1 MYNFYIYQKQ
11 NEKNKKLKSDEIKKI
26 SIEKKYKLK
35 RNKLVEK
42 YKQRIN
48 KFIFGLIKEPII
60 IHDYLNKVENTRKD
74 LMNENFS
81 NGWNTNFVYHNFNT
95 DRERIE
101 HLLKERKLVQENL
114 DKIIKRN
121 IEKEE
126 KKNRN
131 KIIFE
136 QPEMRFKPRT
146 DLERIVETMN
156 KYTYNSKNNKII
168 QEQIKRM
175 NINSIKKIKGNKNN
189 IFNKKNSFFNNKN
202 NSNISNINNN
212 NNNNSNSN
220 SSSSISFSIDT
231 KGENTKHSNFNEQ
244 IKNINNRFNR
254 YKLISEE
261 FKDFMK
267 DYSRKTHFKGAY
279 QFLEEISNIK
289 NNSESKLILNKT
301 SKNFYN
307 KINNNNKN
315 NFFRIPSAK
324 IFHNKSCNN
333 LNKNNNNLLE
343 YYSNI
348 QNKRKSLKEIQ
359 KEKNKKLIKNII
371 NNSNL
376 SNFHKKFPLN
386 EENMDI
392 ILSNPL
398 LFQKENNNYFNDNS
412 NDDYFYDKKNE
423 NSDYQKKLDYLKE
436 IMNKKY
442 IEKEN
447 DFDYNK
453 KNIKFNLKNNDNN
466 NNNKFYIKNDDN
478 EAELQDTK
486 NSHIKNIYEI
496 DGKIYNISELQK
508 ITKLMLKKCNYV
520 HNKSKHN
527 NTCLKKGNG
536 KLMSTSGLTINQF
549 YEKYH
554 L

>member
-11 NEKNKKLKSDEIKKI
+11 TEKKNKLKSDEIKKI
-26 SIEKKYKLK
+26 SSEKKHKLK

-121 IEKEE
+121 IEIEE
-126 KKNRN
+126 KKNKN

-146 DLERIVETMN
+146 DLERIVETIN

-175 NINSIKKIKGNKNN
+175 NINSIKKIKGNNKN
-189 IFNKKNSFFNNKN
+189 IFNKKNNFVNNK
-202 NSNISNINNN
+202 N

-220 SSSSISFSIDT
+220 SSSSISFSLDS
-231 KGENTKHSNFNEQ
+231 KGENTKHLNLNEQ
-244 IKNINNRFNR
+244 IKNINNRFSR

-261 FKDFMK
+261 FKDFMN
-267 DYSRKTHFKGAY
+267 YSRKTHFKGAY
-279 QFLEEISNIK
+279 QFLEEISK
-289 NNSESKLILNKT
+289 NNNESKLILNKT
-301 SKNFYN
+301 SKNFY
-307 KINNNNKN
+307 KNNNNN
-315 NFFRIPSAK
+315 NHNFFHISNEK
-324 IFHNKSCNN
+324 IFRNKSFNN
-333 LNKNNNNLLE
+333 LNKNKNNNNLLE

-348 QNKRKSLKEIQ
+348 QNKRKSLKEVQ
-359 KEKNKKLIKNII
+359 KEKNKKLIQNII

-436 IMNKKY
+436 IMNKKN
-442 IEKEN
+442 IEKEEN
-447 DFDYNK
+447 DFNK
-453 KNIKFNLKNNDNN
+453 KNIKFDNE
-466 NNNKFYIKNDDN
+466 NNKFYIKNDDN
-478 EAELQDTK
+478 EAELQETK
-486 NSHIKNIYEI
+486 NSHIKNKYEI

-549 YEKYH
+549 YKKYH